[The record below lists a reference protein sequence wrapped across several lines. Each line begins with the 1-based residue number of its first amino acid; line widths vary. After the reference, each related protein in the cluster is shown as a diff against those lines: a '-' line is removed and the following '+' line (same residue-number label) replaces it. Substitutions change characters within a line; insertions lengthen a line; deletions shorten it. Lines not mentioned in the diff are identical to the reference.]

1 MSFNIQNILQ
11 SLLYLLVFPGGVF
24 AIFFALLLSGA
35 DRILAARMQLRQGPP
50 LLQPVYDTC
59 KLFGKDIIIPRSAN
73 EKAFIIAPIIG
84 IAAMLVIPMFIPIFN
99 NSFISYSADIIVIIY
114 LLTIPAVCLVV
125 GGSSS
130 GSFWGGIGSSREV
143 VAMIGYE
150 LPMVI
155 SLLAVAKKAGT
166 YLCINT
172 TYSMEKIAQF
182 QITDGMSII
191 NPVLIPAAI
200 AFLMI
205 IPAETGT
212 VPFDMAE
219 AETEICEGP
228 LAEYSGI
235 YLAMYK
241 LTSNL
246 KALVMSSIFVT
257 VFLGGEGITFFS
269 FRIINLILNIIIYF
283 ILVAIVMF
291 ISVTLVRT
299 IVGRF
304 KINQGLKFFWTI
316 PACLSLISLILVVF
330 GV

>member
-1 MSFNIQNILQ
+1 M
-11 SLLYLLVFPGGVF
+11 
-24 AIFFALLLSGA
+24 
-35 DRILAARMQLRQGPP
+35 LA
-50 LLQPVYDTC
+50 
-59 KLFGKDIIIPRSAN
+59 
-73 EKAFIIAPIIG
+73 
-84 IAAMLVIPMFIPIFN
+84 IPMFIPIFN

-114 LLTIPAVCLVV
+114 LLTIPAVCLII

-130 GSFWGGIGSSREV
+130 GSFWGSIGSSREV
-143 VAMIGYE
+143 VTMIGFE
-150 LPMVI
+150 LPMVM

-166 YLCINT
+166 YLCINA

-191 NPVLIPAAI
+191 HPVLIPAAV

-205 IPAETGT
+205 IPAEAGT

-228 LAEYSGI
+228 LAEYSGL

-246 KALVMSSIFVT
+246 KALIMSCIFVT

-269 FRIINLILNIIIYF
+269 FKIINLVLNIIIYF

-291 ISVTLVRT
+291 ISVTLVRA

-316 PACLSLISLILVVF
+316 PACLSLISMALVAL
-330 GV
+330 GI